1 MEIEKLK
8 KTEKI
13 FALFLGI
20 IVCNNVIY
28 ALKVGKTYINISYIY
43 GIIIFLF
50 FIIFKK
56 RGLTKCFK
64 EINYNF
70 RIYIVIAL
78 LSVIMAIIT
87 FTDNLS
93 VVMSYFNGIIML
105 VFNLILY
112 MDVLFLKDYK
122 KSILKGLIIGYILN
136 IILSLIQYI
145 TYNNGNYF
153 SLYYFFP
160 QPAFQIN
167 SYYGANSILQQTT
180 DTFNIYGYRAQ
191 GFFLETSYY
200 MAFIATTSV
209 ILFVSTNKS
218 LIKILSIISMIFII
232 ALTSSGNL
240 IIILFTF
247 IMYFIFKKIK
257 CNNINKMNNKTKN
270 KINIKTFTLFFLI
283 IVLIIGLSLLNISK
297 IKEIIDTNNIL
308 EKFINNINSANIA
321 DEGNKG
327 RATSMLKSLELI
339 LKYPLGVGYNLSPTL
354 LSMEFEKG
362 TLEANSTFNRLITIQ
377 LEQGPLGLIFYII
390 YIYNISGV
398 LILKARDKYTL
409 ALGVGVLGAFI
420 CQIGNGIGSFPF
432 IILIFALANIELNRM
447 KEEI

>member
-56 RGLTKCFK
+56 KGLTKCFK

-70 RIYIVIAL
+70 RIYVVIAL

-297 IKEIIDTNNIL
+297 IKEIIDTNNIF

-354 LSMEFEKG
+354 LSMEFENG

-420 CQIGNGIGSFPF
+420 CQIGNGIGIFPF

>member
-297 IKEIIDTNNIL
+297 IKEIIDTNNIF

-354 LSMEFEKG
+354 LSMEFENG

-420 CQIGNGIGSFPF
+420 CQIGNGIGIFPF